1 MDKIYF
7 LNSYIKSAQG
17 DMKETIKKI
26 IEQNIHIGS
35 KTIKDLDGDIKVPYY
50 DLKNDISKNPQT
62 IFDIIKKSVEEII
75 LPLSNSD
82 KKRTALVAGTSL
94 ADFRL
99 TNTMEN
105 VILNKKQKDLPKE
118 ISINTYTRLIAKELG
133 LSDFTMTINTA
144 CTSSANA
151 IIEGANLIKSGIFD
165 HVVIIGIEV
174 FSTIITSGF
183 NILGMLSKDTIKP
196 FDKNRN
202 GLILGEGMASI
213 LLGKEKSPWLLKGSY
228 SNCDSKTVT
237 SVGSDGEEYAN
248 VMKKALKN
256 AKIKAKDITA
266 VKAHGTGTTSN
277 DLAEINAM
285 IQIFDKN
292 IHFTALKPYIGHTLG
307 VCGALEI
314 ALFMNFIDNRI
325 IPKTVGC
332 NKSIVKNYHPISKDF
347 SCKNGLFMCNF
358 FGFGGNN
365 TSIILQRDY

>member
-17 DMKETIKKI
+17 NMEETIEKI
-26 IEQNIHIGS
+26 IKQDIYIGS
-35 KTIKDLDGDIKVPYY
+35 KIIKDLDGELKVPYY
-50 DLKNDISKNPQT
+50 DLKNIISKDPKT
-62 IFDIIKKSVEEII
+62 VFDLMKESVEKLISPFNT
-75 LPLSNSD
+75 LD
-82 KKRTALVAGTSL
+82 KKKTALIMGTSL

-99 TNTMEN
+99 TNIMEN
-105 VILNKKQKDLPKE
+105 FILNKKQKYPLEKR
-118 ISINTYTRLIAKELG
+118 SIDTFTKLIAKEIG

-151 IIEGANLIKSGIFD
+151 IIEGVNLIKSGMFD
-165 HVVIIGIEV
+165 HVVVIGIEV
-174 FSTIITSGF
+174 FSKIITSGF
-183 NILGMLSKDTIKP
+183 NTLGMLSKDIIKP

-202 GLILGEGMASI
+202 GLILGEGISSI
-213 LLGKEKSPWLLKGSY
+213 LLGKEKSPWFLKGSY

-256 AKIKAKDITA
+256 AKINAKDITA
-266 VKAHGTGTTSN
+266 VKAHATGTTSN

-285 IQIFDKN
+285 TQIFDKN

-314 ALFMNFIDNRI
+314 ALFMKFIDNGVV
-325 IPKTVGC
+325 PKTIGC
-332 NKSIVKNYHPISKDF
+332 NKSIVKNYRPISKDF
-347 SCKNGLFMCNF
+347 HCKNGLFMCNF

-365 TSIILQRDY
+365 TSIILQRDC